1 MFRITPE
8 QLKAAAG
15 QVRCCQCNQ
24 TFNALE
30 NLHELP
36 TPFNNQQEA
45 PIGTDVESASF
56 DKLVYFPPHQEEQN
70 SNLINDSEVERSL
83 DDLADDSTLLPSL
96 SDDSNLDTDEHNLLK
111 ESSQFIFEQDDGLE
125 TEPEYYA
132 SDTESQMSELLDK
145 DSASLLLD
153 SEKPAPNLAEIIELD
168 IPELE
173 NEQDPG
179 YTEGLKSPSIEV
191 SETEQ
196 KPDEEQPPEEQENAL
211 ENDFLT
217 PEEEAELEDALPFTF
232 EEEKSESPR
241 VSRSPLW
248 TIGSLLLLIPML
260 GQLTWQ
266 FRDNLIH
273 HDVGRQLLDVVC
285 NVSGCTPPLR
295 IDLEKILITD
305 RTLAAHPDKNN
316 TLAMRLEV
324 VNTAPFEQPYPK
336 LQLSLYNEMGALVAR
351 RTFNESEYLGSS
363 TNAEQ
368 LMPKLKPIEI
378 ELELVDPG
386 SQVTGFTFDFL

>member
-1 MFRITPE
+1 
-8 QLKAAAG
+8 
-15 QVRCCQCNQ
+15 
-24 TFNALE
+24 
-30 NLHELP
+30 
-36 TPFNNQQEA
+36 
-45 PIGTDVESASF
+45 
-56 DKLVYFPPHQEEQN
+56 
-70 SNLINDSEVERSL
+70 
-83 DDLADDSTLLPSL
+83 
-96 SDDSNLDTDEHNLLK
+96 
-111 ESSQFIFEQDDGLE
+111 
-125 TEPEYYA
+125 
-132 SDTESQMSELLDK
+132 
-145 DSASLLLD
+145 
-153 SEKPAPNLAEIIELD
+153 
-168 IPELE
+168 
-173 NEQDPG
+173 
-179 YTEGLKSPSIEV
+179 
-191 SETEQ
+191 
-196 KPDEEQPPEEQENAL
+196 
-211 ENDFLT
+211 
-217 PEEEAELEDALPFTF
+217 
-232 EEEKSESPR
+232 
-241 VSRSPLW
+241 
-248 TIGSLLLLIPML
+248 ML

-285 NVSGCTPPLR
+285 SVSGCTPPSR